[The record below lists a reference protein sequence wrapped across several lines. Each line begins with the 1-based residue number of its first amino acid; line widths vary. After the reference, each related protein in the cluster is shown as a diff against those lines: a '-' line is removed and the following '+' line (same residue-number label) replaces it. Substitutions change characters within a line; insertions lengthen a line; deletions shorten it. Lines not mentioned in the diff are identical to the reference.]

1 MNISVDTI
9 EWVQMASCQAREAR
23 DDWNTQTHILEVMM
37 QKLLEMMK
45 INQYS
50 WSVRF
55 GLFLFT
61 ILQILLYILLNIIC
75 SFV

>member
-23 DDWNTQTHILEVMM
+23 DDWNTQTHILEVM
-37 QKLLEMMK
+37 K